1 MEGDVDVEG
10 SNQISSFNPTRY
22 LEKEQRLSMSIDL
35 AETESY

>member
-22 LEKEQRLSMSIDL
+22 LEKEQPSL
-35 AETESY
+35 